1 MPSITSWTRLE
12 PRARSETMATS
23 LQARIHDPLWLLAR
37 QWQFGEFQGE
47 DTGSPVHAETT
58 FEQSEIERYC
68 HLPDTPSLA
77 KDYDNSLPLE
87 CWVER
92 EPVREMK
99 PNYRLIAEAGLQYL
113 RLMGPSLAAK
123 YKLIFLQV
131 YAVTQPS
138 ENDRLNLDNDS
149 KRLLSVVAGRVID
162 GALLRKKFSQKRKAG
177 DTAVLPNE
185 APFTA
190 IDPNDSFKMVSATT
204 QWLDWY
210 DMLFSQ
216 PEADSAWVPERM
228 EYEFAVG
235 APVTSSSG
243 VSDELVLLASEYF
256 NGHLDWFSFEV
267 DSKHKLGVNGKP
279 IAPQTVKVIPTPIH
293 FRGMPAT
300 RWWEF
305 EDAEVNFGGV
315 DTAPEDLARL
325 LLAEFTLIYGNDFF
339 VIPIDLP
346 VGSIARITRLQVTN
360 TFGETFQVEPASRT
374 DVAATSDVPWRMFCL
389 SSLEERS
396 GAKSVPLEFLFLPP
410 VLGASF
416 EGPPIEEVLLLR
428 DEMANMAWAVER
440 VVESP
445 AGLPFNRF
453 EAFQE
458 GRRRKEESDPDSTI
472 PHSGRLE
479 YRLSTSV
486 PDYWIPLIPIH
497 TGSGNRDIELR
508 LGMLNEP
515 LGRVLRLVD
524 ATESLSLNE
533 EEVPREGAIITR
545 SYQYA
550 RWTDGSTY
558 LWIGRRKRTGR
569 GEGSSGLRF
578 DVIEPA

>member
-12 PRARSETMATS
+12 PRSRSETMATS

-47 DTGSPVHAETT
+47 DTGSPVHTEATV
-58 FEQSEIERYC
+58 EQSEIERYC
-68 HLPDTPSLA
+68 PLPDTPSLA

-92 EPVREMK
+92 EPVRNTTL
-99 PNYRLIAEAGLQYL
+99 NYRLTAEAGLQFL
-113 RLMGPSLAAK
+113 RLLGTKLAAT
-123 YKLIFLQV
+123 YGSAYLDAF
-131 YAVTQPS
+131 AVTQPS

-149 KRLLSVVAGRVID
+149 KRLLSVIAGRVID
-162 GALLRKKFSQKRKAG
+162 GALLRKKFSPIRKKG
-177 DTAVLPNE
+177 DTAVLPKE
-185 APFTA
+185 APFTT
-190 IDPNDSFKMVSATT
+190 IDPNDSVDIVSATSK
-204 QWLDWY
+204 WLDWY

-228 EYEFAVG
+228 EYEFAVA
-235 APVTSSSG
+235 APITSSSG
-243 VSDELVLLASEYF
+243 VSDELMLLASEYY
-256 NGHLDWFSFEV
+256 NGDLDWSSFEV
-267 DSKHKLGVNGKP
+267 DTKRKLGVKGKP
-279 IAPQTVKVIPTPIH
+279 IAPKPVKVIPTPIH

-305 EDAEVNFGGV
+305 EDAEVNFGGI

-346 VGSIARITRLQVTN
+346 VGSITRITRLQVTN

-374 DVAATSDVPWRMFCL
+374 DVATTSDVPWRMFCL

-445 AGLPFNRF
+445 AGLPLNRF

-472 PHSGRLE
+472 PRSGPLE
-479 YRLSTSV
+479 YRLSTRV
-486 PDYWIPLIPIH
+486 PDYWIPLIPTQ
-497 TGSGNRDIELR
+497 TGSGYRNIELH
-508 LGMLNEP
+508 LGTLNEP
-515 LGRVLRLVD
+515 LGQVLKLVD
-524 ATESLSLNE
+524 PAINE
-533 EEVPREGAIITR
+533 EEVPREGAIVTR

-550 RWTDGSTY
+550 RWIDGSTH
-558 LWIGRRKRTGR
+558 LWIGRRKRAGR

-578 DVIEPA
+578 DVIEHTE